1 MRRQHAVRDIDKEL
15 QSVAAIRLAA
25 LRRVARA
32 QERERS
38 LPSPPPTHIA
48 DASRGERPRAHPMR
62 SGWEFLLQV
71 PA

>member
-1 MRRQHAVRDIDKEL
+1 MRRQRAVRDIDKEL
-15 QSVAAIRLAA
+15 QSVAVIRLAA

-32 QERERS
+32 QERARS
-38 LPSPPPTHIA
+38 IPSPPTDIA
-48 DASRGERPRAHPMR
+48 DASRGERPPAQPMR

>member
-1 MRRQHAVRDIDKEL
+1 MLRQHAMRDIDKDL

-25 LRRVARA
+25 LRRAARA
-32 QERERS
+32 QERQRCHP
-38 LPSPPPTHIA
+38 LPSTDIA
-48 DASRGERPRAHPMR
+48 DASRGERPPTPPMS